1 MAAPRILAFAG
12 STRSGSFNRKLLRLA
27 AEAAR
32 RAGGEVT
39 EIDLREFAL
48 PLYDGDLEAHEG
60 LPGPARRL
68 REIFKDHRGL
78 LIAAPEY
85 NSSVSGVLKNAID
98 WVSRPQPGEPPLA
111 CFAGKVA
118 ALLSASTGALGGVR
132 GLAALRSIL
141 GNIKVLVLP
150 DQVTL
155 PQAADAFTPEGLLK
169 DAKRQEAVERLAA
182 ELVRVVGRL
191 AEA

>member
-1 MAAPRILAFAG
+1 MAAPRILALAG
-12 STRSGSFNRKLLRLA
+12 STRSGSFNRKLLRVA

-48 PLYDGDLEAHEG
+48 PLYDGDLEAREG
-60 LPGPARRL
+60 LPSPARRL

-85 NSSVSGVLKNAID
+85 NSSVSAVLKNVID

-132 GLAALRSIL
+132 GLAALRLIL
-141 GNIKVLVLP
+141 GNIRVLVLP

-169 DAKRQEAVERLAA
+169 DPRRQEGVERLAA

-191 AEA
+191 EGG